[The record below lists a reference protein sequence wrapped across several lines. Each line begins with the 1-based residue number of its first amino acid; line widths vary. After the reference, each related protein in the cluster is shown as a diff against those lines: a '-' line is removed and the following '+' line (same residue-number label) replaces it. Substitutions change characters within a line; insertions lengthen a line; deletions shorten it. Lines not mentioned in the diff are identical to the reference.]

1 MKNLKRAICLML
13 AIAVFALSLTG
24 CGNKHDDVFE
34 VTVDGG
40 SGVKTYSVPYELY
53 QTIFVYLKGIVTSI
67 VEDSEGNKTLATNEE
82 KNKAIKEVA
91 ENTIIEYYG
100 LVALAEDYG
109 ITITDEDK
117 QAFEEEYQQSLQ
129 TYIRNIDEENVDY
142 KGTKEEYAAELYRKT
157 LRLAGTT
164 PEYYEFTYYRSL
176 LVQRLKA
183 VFGGDLTDYLNQSY
197 CHYKQVIVVYSKGD
211 AVAEENARNA
221 ITEAHEKLLNG
232 ENIDTVI
239 KEYSDPDSLS
249 EIYFDAY
256 GNIVGSST
264 GDSVNAIVVNAIK
277 ALDENGISD
286 IMSGDESDRLAYFAV
301 YQRLGF
307 DQEFICSEDAIAT
320 TIYNFA
326 YVDAG
331 YYSPHYSRYSLLLDS
346 YTQNTAIE
354 PYNMRAYKRIH
365 INNID

>member
-1 MKNLKRAICLML
+1 MKNWKRAICLIM
-13 AIAVFALSLTG
+13 AIAVFALPLTS
-24 CGNKHDDVFE
+24 CGNKHADVFE

-67 VEDSEGNKTLATNEE
+67 VQDSEGNKTLATNEE

-91 ENTIIEYYG
+91 ENTIVEYYG

-117 QAFEEEYQQSLQ
+117 QAFEAERH
-129 TYIRNIDEENVDY
+129 IHNIDKENTSY
-142 KGTKEEYAAELYRKT
+142 KGTKEEYAEELYRKT
-157 LRLAGTT
+157 FRLAGTT
-164 PEYYEFTYYRSL
+164 PEYYEFSYYRSL

-197 CHYKQVIVVYSKGD
+197 FHYKQIIVVYSKGD

-221 ITEAHEKLLNG
+221 ITEAQEKLLAG
-232 ENIDTVI
+232 VDIDTVI
-239 KEYSDPDSLS
+239 KEYNDPDHMS

-264 GDSVNAIVVNAIK
+264 GDTVNAIVTNAIK
-277 ALDENGISD
+277 ALENGISD

-307 DQEFICSEDAIAT
+307 DQEYICSEDAIAS
-320 TIYNFA
+320 TIYNHS
-326 YVDAG
+326 YVGAG
-331 YYSPHYSRYSLLLDS
+331 YYSPHYSRYVLLLES

-354 PYNMRAYKRIH
+354 PYNERAYKRIH